1 MLKKIGLVVGTL
13 SATMLLSCGV
23 FAATDVKQ
31 KADTTSSAKIEWIK
45 ETDGNSIVEVSNTAD
60 FSQFTSYDVLRV
72 NNYSIKGMIS
82 GSSKWVRV
90 KENNH
95 YTDIIE
101 VVSRPEKVR
110 NNYVTQT
117 GCQVGKALVEW
128 TGIDGATGY
137 EVYVGGNYAFD
148 VNVNKA
154 TIDVSNAT
162 KNIRAQVLPFRK
174 SSAGYKAI
182 ASEKVNM
189 KTLTFLKGLPTKISK
204 LDFKQEASSSSIYV
218 TWPSVNGAD
227 GYEFTYSNYKGKR
240 TVTKESTYSGGWI
253 SSANR
258 IFYRVKA
265 RAYVDFGGKRYF
277 GAWSDEAYTGIDLSY
292 GANNLK
298 AKKVS
303 KKKIKLSWNRIQGA
317 DKYVI
322 YMSSTN
328 GSGFKKIKTTK
339 KRNLVIKKFGKKK
352 LKKGTTYYFKVVA
365 TKKVGSKK
373 FRSVYDSQRSLFLN

>member
-23 FAATDVKQ
+23 FAATEVKQ
-31 KADTTSSAKIEWIK
+31 IDDTISSAKIEWIK
-45 ETDGNSIVEVSNTAD
+45 ETDGNSIVEVSTTAD
-60 FSQFTSYDVLRV
+60 FSQYTSTTVPKHPYY
-72 NNYSIKGMIS
+72 NITGMAS

-117 GCQVGKALVEW
+117 GCEVGKALVEW
-128 TGIDGATGY
+128 NVNDGATGY

-148 VNVNKA
+148 VNTNKA

-204 LDFKQEASSSSIYV
+204 LDFKQETSGSIHV
-218 TWPSVNGAD
+218 IWPSVKGAD

-240 TVTKESTYSGGWI
+240 TVTKESTYSGGYI

-292 GANNLK
+292 GVNNLK

-365 TKKVGSKK
+365 TKKVGSQK
-373 FRSVYDSQRSLFLN
+373 FRTVYDSQKSLTLN

>member
-23 FAATDVKQ
+23 FAATEVKQ
-31 KADTTSSAKIEWIK
+31 TDDTKSSAKIQWDK
-45 ETDGNSIVEVSNTAD
+45 ETNGNSIVEVSNTAD
-60 FSQFTSYDVLRV
+60 FSQFTSNDVPRL
-72 NNYSIKGMIS
+72 NNYTIKGMSS
-82 GSSKWVRV
+82 GSSRWVRV

-110 NNYVTQT
+110 NNFVTQT
-117 GCQVGKALVEW
+117 GCQVGKALVGW
-128 TGIDGATGY
+128 TASDGATGY

-148 VNVNKA
+148 VNTNKA

-162 KNIRAQVLPFRK
+162 ENIRAQVLPFRQ
-174 SSAGYKAI
+174 SSDGYKAL

-189 KTLTFLKGLPTKISK
+189 KTLTYLKGLPSKVAK
-204 LDFKQEASSSSIYV
+204 LDFKQEVSSSIHV
-218 TWPSVNGAD
+218 MWPSVKGAD
-227 GYEFTYSNYKGKR
+227 GYEFTYSNYKGKK
-240 TVTKESTYSGGWI
+240 TVTKESSYSGGYI

-258 IFYRVKA
+258 IFYKVKA

-277 GAWSDEAYTGIDLSY
+277 GAWSDEAYTGVDLSY
-292 GANNLK
+292 GVNNLK

-373 FRSVYDSQRSLFLN
+373 FRTVYDSQKSLTLN

>member
-23 FAATDVKQ
+23 FAATEVKQ
-31 KADTTSSAKIEWIK
+31 TDDSKSSAKIQWDK
-45 ETDGNSIVEVSNTAD
+45 ETNGNSIVEVSNTAD
-60 FSQFTSYDVLRV
+60 FSQFTSNDVPRL
-72 NNYSIKGMIS
+72 NNYTIKGMSS
-82 GSSKWVRV
+82 GSSRWVRV

-110 NNYVTQT
+110 NNFVTQT
-117 GCQVGKALVEW
+117 GCQVGKALVGW
-128 TGIDGATGY
+128 TASDGATGY

-148 VNVNKA
+148 VNTNKA

-162 KNIRAQVLPFRK
+162 ENIRAQVLPFRQ
-174 SSAGYKAI
+174 SSDGYKAL

-189 KTLTFLKGLPTKISK
+189 KTLTYLKGLPSKVAK
-204 LDFKQEASSSSIYV
+204 LDFKQEVSSSIHV
-218 TWPSVNGAD
+218 MWPSVKGAD
-227 GYEFTYSNYKGKR
+227 GYEFTYSNYKGKK
-240 TVTKESTYSGGWI
+240 TVTKESSYSGGYI

-258 IFYRVKA
+258 IFYKVKA

-277 GAWSDEAYTGIDLSY
+277 GAWSDEAYTGVDLSY
-292 GANNLK
+292 GVNNLK

-373 FRSVYDSQRSLFLN
+373 FRTVYDSQKSLTLN

>member
-23 FAATDVKQ
+23 FAATDVRQ
-31 KADTTSSAKIEWIK
+31 TDDSISSAKIEWNK
-45 ETDGNSIVEVSNTAD
+45 DPNCTTSYVEVSNTAD
-60 FSQFTSYDVLRV
+60 FSQFTSYDVPRV
-72 NNYSIKGMIS
+72 SKYTIKGMMS

-148 VNVNKA
+148 VNTNKA

-162 KNIRAQVLPFRK
+162 EKVRAQVLPFRQ
-174 SSAGYKAI
+174 SSTGYKAW
-182 ASEKVNM
+182 ATDRVNM
-189 KTLTFLKGLPTKISK
+189 KVLSYLKGLPSKVAK
-204 LDFKQEASSSSIYV
+204 LDFKQEVSTSIHV
-218 TWPSVNGAD
+218 IWPSVKGAD

-240 TVTKESTYSGGWI
+240 TVTKESTSSGGYI

-265 RAYVDFGGKRYF
+265 RAYVEFAGKRYY

-292 GANNLK
+292 GVNNLK

-365 TKKVGSKK
+365 TKKVGSQKY
-373 FRSVYDSQRSLFLN
+373 RTVYDSQKSLTLN